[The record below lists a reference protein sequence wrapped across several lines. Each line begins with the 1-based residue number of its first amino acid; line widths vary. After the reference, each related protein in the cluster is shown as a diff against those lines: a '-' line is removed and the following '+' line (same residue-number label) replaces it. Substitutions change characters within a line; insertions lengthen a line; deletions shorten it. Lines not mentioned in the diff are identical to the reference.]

1 MKNLIL
7 ICLSGLLLVACGSKT
22 LDLLSFQNGD
32 AVAWIVPNDNDT
44 SFDQEQDCGKIF
56 ASKKSLIL
64 VLQNEGGNYLL
75 RQYWGGATPK
85 ETIDS
90 FPIAID
96 PMTGKIGANYKIS
109 SSNLEKN
116 QLIEVVTRPDGLN
129 MKFTIT
135 QSDSGKNGIT
145 VDSMEYLNPNEEQQK
160 EYETLKDV
168 GAIKSMKYSLCTSKS
183 FKQYL
188 DSRTPKESAKSPTPD
203 NALNFVLDKKWSVGD
218 INCTLNGGSYMVYTK
233 DRGLVQTAGGKEQKA
248 GSDAAPMTF
257 EYVDVSSAGFT
268 YKQTYYANDMVG
280 RLLNEPK
287 AISAQLEKRITLSDN
302 NKITYH
308 NKIKQLNF
316 DKLMKGIKE
325 YEVNE
330 EDGFGNLC
338 Q

>member
-1 MKNLIL
+1 MRKIIL
-7 ICLSGLLLVACGSKT
+7 ICLSGLILAACGSKT
-22 LDLLSFQNGD
+22 LDLLSFKNGD
-32 AVAWIVPNDNDT
+32 AVAWIVPEDNDT

-56 ASKKSLIL
+56 GSKKNLIF
-64 VLQNEGGNYLL
+64 VLQNEGGNYIL

-85 ETIDS
+85 ETIDA
-90 FPIAID
+90 FPMAID
-96 PMTGKIGANYKIS
+96 PINGRVGATLKIN
-109 SSNLEKN
+109 SNNLDKN
-116 QLIEVVTRPDGLN
+116 QLIETVTRADGLN
-129 MKFTIT
+129 MKYTIT
-135 QSDSGKNGIT
+135 QSESGKNGIT
-145 VDSMEYLNPNEEQQK
+145 VENMEYVNPNEEQQK

-168 GAIKSMKYSLCTSKS
+168 GAIKPMKYSLCTSKS

-188 DSRTPKESAKSPTPD
+188 DSKTPKESAKSPAPD

-218 INCTLNGGSYMVYTK
+218 INCTLYGGSYMVYTK

-257 EYVDVSSAGFT
+257 EYVDASPTGFI

-287 AISAQLEKRITLSDN
+287 AISAQLEKRITLSGN

-325 YEVNE
+325 YEITE